1 MVGCV
6 IASKDHV
13 LATGWHQRCGGPHA
27 EIHALQE
34 LSKLGTPVIDVPDAT
49 LYVTLEPCCH
59 HGKTPPCT
67 DAIVSSGIRRVV
79 VAMTDPYPA
88 LPVAGGYT
96 YERVYTASSHN
107 PMVVFFPLAPEAV
120 AHFRHYPIRG
130 QRAIDRANETHSP
143 ADLRVVDKTDPLHRP
158 SYLLTPSLKVR
169 VYAGHQVA
177 DVSSLKLWRRAQ
189 SRLAR
194 RPRQPLPWGR

>member
-1 MVGCV
+1 MQRACQVARRGQGAVEPNPMVGCV

-34 LSKLGTPVIDVPDAT
+34 LSKLGTPAIDVPGAT

-88 LPVAGGYT
+88 VAGQGIHRLRAA
-96 YERVYTASSHN
+96 EVSVEVGVAEN
-107 PMVVFFPLAPEAV
+107 NAAILLAP
-120 AHFRHYPIRG
+120 Y
-130 QRAIDRANETHSP
+130 
-143 ADLRVVDKTDPLHRP
+143 
-158 SYLLTPSLKVR
+158 
-169 VYAGHQVA
+169 
-177 DVSSLKLWRRAQ
+177 LKLLKTEHPWVLAKWAMTLDGKIATRNGDSRWISSSASCLVKRA
-189 SRLAR
+189 
-194 RPRQPLPWGR
+194 